1 METSWGLSLLMG
13 LNIFNETLKGIGLI
27 FLIILA
33 FKIIKVLNIYINK
46 NREDNGEKNE

>member
-1 METSWGLSLLMG
+1 MEASWGFNLLMG
-13 LNIFNETLKGIGLI
+13 LNVFKEALKGIGLV
-27 FLIILA
+27 FLIILM